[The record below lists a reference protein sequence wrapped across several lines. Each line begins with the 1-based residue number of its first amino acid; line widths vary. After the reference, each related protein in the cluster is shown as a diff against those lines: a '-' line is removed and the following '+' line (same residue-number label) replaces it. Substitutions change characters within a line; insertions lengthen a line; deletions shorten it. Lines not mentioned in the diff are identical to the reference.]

1 MRRSLEALRS
11 RPLILA
17 VCLVA
22 ALLAGCTTRG
32 ALSPTAN
39 SGAPENTGPAAG
51 GATTDPGTVAS
62 EATPAPVGLTILRRP
77 DGPMDPLRPSL
88 QLRFS
93 APMLNQVPLTG
104 MTVWP
109 REPISITWLTT
120 QRLALQPAR
129 DLAPGER
136 LEVAL
141 RDVPA
146 QSGARYVGPYTLTLE
161 APPLVTLRW
170 SPAGTLRPPALLG
183 LRVNH
188 DLPLQDLIDAL
199 RLDPP
204 VAGVWRQG
212 GDARLL
218 VFEPDEDWPEDSSFS
233 LTLRQ
238 PVSDRAG
245 RRLALEPA
253 LRFRTRR
260 AVQADISGGADR
272 ASVIDPLILRFDHA
286 VDEASLRSE
295 FSIAPVVPGS
305 ISWDGNTAQ
314 FTPERGAFAADTAYT
329 LRLGTALQD
338 RDGRPLLRTPFSYG
352 FRTAVARELVTFG
365 QGAAM
370 QVLDASGPRTID
382 VTNGEMPRASRLIV
396 AARAEAMAP
405 ADLVRL
411 DPAATVAPRRDAEP
425 TAAPAIRLP
434 LGRPA
439 ASWDAPLAFPNDSW
453 TPGRQPLR
461 LPADL
466 APGAYRVVLEAGGS
480 RSSIVALLT
489 TQRLVAKLA
498 AAQLLVWATDAT
510 GRPAAD
516 LPLTVYGAAGKV
528 LAQGSTDALGLMEAR
543 LPDGEPP
550 VWVLGGGEGRF
561 AAIGLGE
568 AWRSGTRSR
577 PDGFGDRP
585 ETAAAP
591 GYRGHLYTDRP
602 IYRPGQ
608 TVHFKGILRKDED
621 GELILPASSLTV
633 TVRLKDPRGNQL
645 QVWTL
650 RPSGF
655 GTVAGELPIAAGAP
669 LGEYRFSLELDGEI
683 GAVNVLVEDY
693 AAPELELQAAAGAY
707 RLDAALPI
715 SGTVGYRFGQMAV
728 GAEVSIRPLLW
739 DAAAADD
746 GSPSSPATGRWLDL
760 NQAPLRARA
769 DAEGRFQALVD
780 PARLATWVQASGET
794 SGDSWGGDRRDSPR
808 LGLEMTA
815 DDGGGPPVNRLVE
828 VALPPGDRTSGFQ
841 GPAAPSGGDSLL
853 RLTPDKAR
861 YQPGDTARLLV
872 LTPLS
877 GPALLTV
884 ERGQVRS
891 RSIVDL
897 KAPWTELPL
906 PLAAQDAPNV
916 FVSLQAWWPDAVAAE
931 DAYRWSSMSRADGR
945 LALATAELAVQVR
958 GKELQV
964 KVQPDRAGHA
974 PGDAVELAI
983 EVLDAAGQ
991 GRPAECSVA
1000 IVDEAVLALR
1010 DSPPSSLF
1018 DALHGRRAHTVLTRD
1033 AFAPRRLLADFGGGG
1048 GGGGGDG
1055 AAAGADPRQDFQDT
1069 ALWRAAVVTDA
1080 QGRATVKLTLPD
1092 NLTRWRVVVVAV
1104 TAGDQLGQGQATVVA
1119 GRDLALQA
1127 LWPRFLVQ
1135 GDQVALG
1142 AMVQNRADVAQD
1154 VTVALRSQGLQLS
1167 DPLTQTLSVPPRGR
1181 AMVSWQAK
1189 AGDPGQARL
1198 TLRATSA
1205 LAADALRREIPVR
1218 ALAVP
1223 DQSITVGELA
1233 RSAEQTVVLP
1243 VDAVA
1248 GQVTVR
1254 LERNLGG
1261 ALLRGLEQ
1269 LTGFPYGCVEQ
1280 TMSKALPNAV
1290 VARAHS
1296 RLGLGQAGLPERLSA
1311 PITAGLQ
1318 RLYGF
1323 QNEDGGWG
1331 WWADDG
1337 SDDSQTAWVVF
1348 GLGLTSE
1355 AGFAVDDAV
1364 VARGAERLT
1373 QRLAAMD
1380 ARLRAFALYALALV
1394 KRGDEAAALKLAASP
1409 EPLDA
1414 FAQAALALALQ
1425 RQGRNTEAEVL
1436 VDRLLAQIEAKDD
1449 QAWWPL
1455 AKGGGQPRMMPSAV
1469 RGTALGLSAL
1479 LAIRPEDE
1487 AVPRV
1492 ARWLISQR
1500 GAGGWGST
1508 QESAFSIIALTDY
1521 LATRPEHAALA
1532 RYELRLEDR
1541 VVGTGQLGPGALTAQ
1556 VQLSLADLRR
1566 GINRLRLSQDGTEP
1580 IQFSIQRELSLARS
1594 PVSAAGPISVTRRWQ
1609 LPGGSS
1615 GFAADRGDLVEVH
1628 LSLETQQPLAYV
1640 LIEDVLPAGLEAVN
1654 PRLATASRLAASTAA
1669 GAAAPGPTEGAVDH
1683 VELRADRVSLFIT
1696 DLPKGRREL
1705 VYLARAAR
1713 AGTFSAL
1720 PATTSAMYD
1729 AASWGRS
1736 ASAVFTVR

>member
-1 MRRSLEALRS
+1 M
-11 RPLILA
+11 
-17 VCLVA
+17 
-22 ALLAGCTTRG
+22 
-32 ALSPTAN
+32 
-39 SGAPENTGPAAG
+39 
-51 GATTDPGTVAS
+51 
-62 EATPAPVGLTILRRP
+62 
-77 DGPMDPLRPSL
+77 
-88 QLRFS
+88 
-93 APMLNQVPLTG
+93 
-104 MTVWP
+104 
-109 REPISITWLTT
+109 
-120 QRLALQPAR
+120 
-129 DLAPGER
+129 
-136 LEVAL
+136 
-141 RDVPA
+141 
-146 QSGARYVGPYTLTLE
+146 
-161 APPLVTLRW
+161 
-170 SPAGTLRPPALLG
+170 
-183 LRVNH
+183 
-188 DLPLQDLIDAL
+188 
-199 RLDPP
+199 
-204 VAGVWRQG
+204 
-212 GDARLL
+212 
-218 VFEPDEDWPEDSSFS
+218 
-233 LTLRQ
+233 
-238 PVSDRAG
+238 
-245 RRLALEPA
+245 
-253 LRFRTRR
+253 
-260 AVQADISGGADR
+260 
-272 ASVIDPLILRFDHA
+272 
-286 VDEASLRSE
+286 
-295 FSIAPVVPGS
+295 
-305 ISWDGNTAQ
+305 
-314 FTPERGAFAADTAYT
+314 
-329 LRLGTALQD
+329 
-338 RDGRPLLRTPFSYG
+338 
-352 FRTAVARELVTFG
+352 
-365 QGAAM
+365 
-370 QVLDASGPRTID
+370 
-382 VTNGEMPRASRLIV
+382 
-396 AARAEAMAP
+396 
-405 ADLVRL
+405 
-411 DPAATVAPRRDAEP
+411 
-425 TAAPAIRLP
+425 
-434 LGRPA
+434 
-439 ASWDAPLAFPNDSW
+439 
-453 TPGRQPLR
+453 R

-480 RSSIVALLT
+480 RSTIVALLT

-568 AWRSGTRSR
+568 AWRSGTRSQ
-577 PDGFGDRP
+577 PDGFGDRA
-585 ETAAAP
+585 ETAVAP
-591 GYRGHLYTDRP
+591 GYRGQLYTDRP

-655 GTVAGELPIAAGAP
+655 GTVAGELPIAEGAP

-683 GAVNVLVEDY
+683 GAVSVLVEDY
-693 AAPELELQAAAGAY
+693 AAPDLELQAAAGTY
-707 RLDAALPI
+707 LPDAALPI

-728 GAEVSIRPLLW
+728 GAEVMIRPLLW
-739 DAAAADD
+739 DAGASADGQPPSAAI
-746 GSPSSPATGRWLDL
+746 GRWRDL
-760 NQAPLRARA
+760 GQAPLRARA
-769 DAEGRFQALVD
+769 GAEGRFQALVD
-780 PARLATWVQASGET
+780 PARLAAWVQASGET

-815 DDGGGPPVNRLVE
+815 DDGGGPPVSRLVE
-828 VALPPGDRTSGFQ
+828 VALPRGDRTSGFQ

-884 ERGQVRS
+884 ERGRVRS

-906 PLAAQDAPNV
+906 PLAEEDAPNV

-931 DAYRWSSMSRADGR
+931 DANRWSSMSRADGR

-974 PGDAVELAI
+974 PRDSVELAI
-983 EVLDAAGQ
+983 EVLDAAGR
-991 GRPAECSVA
+991 GMEAECSVA
-1000 IVDEAVLALR
+1000 VVDEAVLALR
-1010 DSPPSSLF
+1010 DSPASSLF

-1033 AFAPRRLLADFGGGG
+1033 ALAPRRLLADFGGGG
-1048 GGGGGDG
+1048 GGDG
-1055 AAAGADPRQDFQDT
+1055 SAAGADPRQDFQDT
-1069 ALWRAAVVTDA
+1069 ALWRAAVVTDD

-1154 VTVALRSQGLQLS
+1154 VTVALRSEGLQLS

-1181 AMVSWQAK
+1181 ALVSWQAR

-1198 TLRATSA
+1198 TLRAASA
-1205 LAADALRREIPVR
+1205 LAGDALQREIPVR

-1233 RSAEQTVVLP
+1233 RSAEQAVVLP

-1261 ALLRGLEQ
+1261 TLLRGMEL

-1296 RLGLGQAGLPERLSA
+1296 RLGLGAAGLPERLSA

-1331 WWADDG
+1331 WWAHDG
-1337 SDDSQTAWVVF
+1337 SDDQQTAWVVL
-1348 GLGLTSE
+1348 GLGLTGE
-1355 AGFAVDDAV
+1355 AGFEVDDAV
-1364 VARGAERLT
+1364 IARGAERLT

-1380 ARLRAFALYALALV
+1380 ARPRAFALYALALV
-1394 KRGDEAAALKLAASP
+1394 KRGDEVASLKLAASP
-1409 EPLDA
+1409 ESLDA

-1425 RQGRNTEAEVL
+1425 RQDRNAEAEVL
-1436 VDRLLAQIEAKDD
+1436 VDRLLADIETRDD

-1487 AVPRV
+1487 AVPGV
-1492 ARWLISQR
+1492 VRWLISQR

-1521 LATRPEHAALA
+1521 LAARPEHATPS
-1532 RYELRLEDR
+1532 RFELRLDDR
-1541 VVGTGQLGPGALTAQ
+1541 VLGAGQLGPGALTAQ
-1556 VQLSLADLRR
+1556 LQLSLADLHR

-1580 IQFSIQRELSLARS
+1580 IHFSVQRELSLARS

-1669 GAAAPGPTEGAVDH
+1669 AAGAAATNPAAGAVDH
-1683 VELRADRVSLFIT
+1683 VELRADRVGLFIT

-1720 PATTSAMYD
+1720 PATASAMYD
-1729 AASWGRS
+1729 PSGWGRS
-1736 ASAVFTVR
+1736 GSAVFTVR